1 MENLQHA
8 GKIKVMRCSTSEGQE
23 TLVSLNIEELDKV
36 KVFKYLWIDR
46 IGWWR
51 VEVEKSHRLS

>member
-1 MENLQHA
+1 
-8 GKIKVMRCSTSEGQE
+8 MRDGETARKE
-23 TLVSLNIEELDKV
+23 TLVSLNIEELGKV